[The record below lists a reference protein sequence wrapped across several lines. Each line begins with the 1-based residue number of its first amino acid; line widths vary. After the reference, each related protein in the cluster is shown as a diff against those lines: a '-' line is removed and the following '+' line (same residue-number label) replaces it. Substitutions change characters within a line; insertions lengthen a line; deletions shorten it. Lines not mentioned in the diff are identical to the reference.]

1 MKEPTVEQLA
11 TLARAMGYT
20 VMLDDSVGYG
30 VARAL
35 ASKTIGF
42 SLGFVFCPHLDAEQA
57 WEVMAWMCSQELDV
71 GGFKAGTFVSVGPQ
85 SVDIEEWLAGYRK
98 ERESIPHD
106 GTAAGIRS
114 AVVEAAIRVAESMQ
128 SAEDDGA

>member
-1 MKEPTVEQLA
+1 MKEPTIEQLA

-20 VMLDDSVGYG
+20 VTLDDSGGYG
-30 VARAL
+30 VVRVIANECIFRPNEDAL
-35 ASKTIGF
+35 
-42 SLGFVFCPHLDAEQA
+42 QA
-57 WEVMAWMCSQELDV
+57 WDVIAWMCSLELDV

-98 ERESIPHD
+98 ELESFPHD
-106 GTAAGIRS
+106 GTAAGIHR
-114 AVVEAAIRVAESMQ
+114 AVVDAAIRVAESMQ